1 MCGNMSS
8 ETIQPTAPAPA
19 RTTQRPVVSFVVQQH
34 AEESAML
41 RHVRSVLVRAP
52 HVGLLHLGRLDER
65 ISAHLDGLAVAGRH
79 GDALLLA
86 ALERPGAGEVFALC
100 VRALQS
106 RNTGLMNH
114 VLDLADVLPDA
125 ARGIASALG
134 WVSSGDLQGVVRQ
147 LLVAP
152 QPARRALGLTAC
164 RLHQV
169 DPGPVV
175 ETAFSHPDAM
185 VRVAALRVA
194 GALGRLDLLDRVR
207 QAITDDSPDVVR
219 EAATAACLL
228 GDRRVALQVL
238 GVAAQRTGEAADLAL
253 ALLLAALDFGLA
265 GDWVR
270 GLSRTAQSTPADAA
284 RQRRLI
290 RAFGWLGDARFVPW
304 LIERM
309 VDPVSTRLAGEAF
322 CWITGADLARM
333 DLETLDAPALTERP
347 DVDPS
352 SDDVSIDEDDSL
364 PWPDVV
370 KVQAWWSRQTTM
382 QATAAAGQRLFEGEP
397 PSPEL
402 VRRVLVDGTQRRRAQ
417 AARWACVLQPG
428 ARLFPVAAPTW
439 RQRRWLDQPARS

>member
-1 MCGNMSS
+1 MSAQ
-8 ETIQPTAPAPA
+8 TFAPTVPTPA
-19 RTTQRPVVSFVVQQH
+19 RTAQRPVVPVIVQQH

-65 ISAHLDGLAVAGRH
+65 MAAHLDGLAVAGRH

-86 ALERPGAGEVFALC
+86 ALDRPGAGEVFALA
-100 VRALQS
+100 VRALQPH
-106 RNTGLMNH
+106 NAKLLDH

-134 WVSSGDLQGVVRQ
+134 WVSSADLQGVVRQ
-147 LLVAP
+147 LLDAP

-175 ETAFSHPDAM
+175 ETALAHRDAV
-185 VRVAALRVA
+185 VRVAALRLA
-194 GALGRLDLLDRVR
+194 GALGRLDLQDRVR

-219 EAATAACLL
+219 EAAAAACLL

-238 GVAAQRTGEAADLAL
+238 GVAAQRRGEAADQAL
-253 ALLLAALDFGLA
+253 ALMLAALDFGA
-265 GDWVR
+265 ASDWVR
-270 GLSRTAQSTPADAA
+270 GLSHAAQAAPADVA

-290 RAFGWLGDARFVPW
+290 RAFGWLGDGRFVPW
-304 LIERM
+304 LIDRM
-309 VDPVSTRLAGEAF
+309 ADPVSARLAGEVF

-333 DLETLDAPALTERP
+333 DLETLEAPALPERP
-347 DVDPS
+347 DEDPS
-352 SDDVSIDEDDSL
+352 SDDVSLDEDDSL
-364 PWPDVV
+364 PWPDVA
-370 KVQAWWSRQTTM
+370 KVRAWWSRQTKL
-382 QATAAAGQRLFEGEP
+382 QAAAASGQRLFEGEP
-397 PSPEL
+397 PSPAQI
-402 VRRVLVDGTQRRRAQ
+402 RRVLVDGTQRRRAQ

-428 ARLFPVAAPTW
+428 TRLFPVAAPTW
-439 RQRRWLDQPARS
+439 RQKRWLDQLVRP

>member
-1 MCGNMSS
+1 
-8 ETIQPTAPAPA
+8 
-19 RTTQRPVVSFVVQQH
+19 
-34 AEESAML
+34 ML

-52 HVGLLHLGRLDER
+52 HVGLLHLARLDER
-65 ISAHLDGLAVAGRH
+65 IAAHLDGLAVAGRH

-86 ALERPGAGEVFALC
+86 ALERPGTGEVFALA

-106 RNTGLMNH
+106 RNVRLMDH

-134 WVSSGDLQGVVRQ
+134 WVSSADLQGVVRQ
-147 LLVAP
+147 LLDAP
-152 QPARRALGLTAC
+152 QPVRRALGLTAC

-175 ETAFSHPDAM
+175 EKALAHRDPQ

-207 QAITDDSPDVVR
+207 QAITDDNPDVVR

-238 GVAAQRTGEAADLAL
+238 GVAAQRSGEAADQAL
-253 ALLLAALDFGLA
+253 ALLLATLDFGA
-265 GDWVR
+265 ASNWVR
-270 GLSRTAQSTPADAA
+270 GLSRAAAAAPADGAQ
-284 RQRRLI
+284 QRRLI

-309 VDPVSTRLAGEAF
+309 ADPATTRLAGEAF

-333 DLETLDAPALTERP
+333 DLETLEAPTLPEQP
-347 DVDPS
+347 DEDPS
-352 SDDVSIDEDDSL
+352 SEDVSLDEDDSL
-364 PWPDVV
+364 PWPDVA

-382 QATAAAGQRLFEGEP
+382 QAAAATGQRLFEGEP
-397 PSPEL
+397 PSPERM
-402 VRRVLVDGTQRRRAQ
+402 RRVLLDGTQRRRAQ
-417 AARWACVLQPG
+417 AARWACVLKPG
-428 ARLFPVAAPTW
+428 TRLFPVAAPTW
-439 RQRRWLDQPARS
+439 RQKRWLGQPARS

>member
-1 MCGNMSS
+1 MPQAAAM
-8 ETIQPTAPAPA
+8 PA
-19 RTTQRPVVSFVVQQH
+19 RSPPQRPIVPVVVQQH
-34 AEESAML
+34 AEEAAML

-52 HVGLLHLGRLDER
+52 HVGLLHLARLDAR
-65 ISAHLDGLAVAGRH
+65 IAAHLDGLAVAGRH

-86 ALERPGAGEVFALC
+86 ALERPAAGELFALA

-106 RNTGLMNH
+106 RNVRLLDH

-134 WVSSGDLQGVVRQ
+134 WVSSADLQGVVRM
-147 LLVAP
+147 LLDAP

-175 ETAFSHPDAM
+175 EKAMSHPDAM

-194 GALGRLDLLDRVR
+194 GAMGRLDLLDRVR

-238 GVAAQRTGEAADLAL
+238 GVAAQRSGEAADHSL
-253 ALLLAALDFGLA
+253 ALLLAALDFGA
-265 GDWVR
+265 ASDWVR
-270 GLSRTAQSTPADAA
+270 GLSRATQAAPADGV

-309 VDPVSTRLAGEAF
+309 ADPVRSRLAGEAF

-333 DLETLDAPALTERP
+333 DLETLDAPALPERP
-347 DVDPS
+347 DEDPS
-352 SDDVSIDEDDSL
+352 DDDVSLDEDDSL
-364 PWPDVV
+364 PWPDVA
-370 KVQAWWSRQTTM
+370 KVQAWWSCQTTM
-382 QATAAAGQRLFEGEP
+382 QAAATTGQRLFEGEP
-397 PSPEL
+397 PSPAL
-402 VRRVLVDGTQRRRAQ
+402 MRRILLDGTQRRRAQ
-417 AARWACVLQPG
+417 AARWTCVLQPG

-439 RQRRWLDQPARS
+439 RQKRWLDQPVRS

>member
-1 MCGNMSS
+1 
-8 ETIQPTAPAPA
+8 
-19 RTTQRPVVSFVVQQH
+19 
-34 AEESAML
+34 ML

-52 HVGLLHLGRLDER
+52 HVGLLHLARLDER
-65 ISAHLDGLAVAGRH
+65 IAAHLDGLAVAGRH

-86 ALERPGAGEVFALC
+86 ALERPGAGEVFALA
-100 VRALQS
+100 VRALRS
-106 RNTGLMNH
+106 RNARLLDH

-134 WVSSGDLQGVVRQ
+134 WVSSADLQGVVRQ
-147 LLVAP
+147 LLDAP

-169 DPGPVV
+169 DPGPLV
-175 ETAFSHPDAM
+175 EKALSHPDPV

-194 GALGRLDLLDRVR
+194 GSLGRLDLLDRVR

-228 GDRRVALQVL
+228 GDRRVSLQVL
-238 GVAAQRTGEAADLAL
+238 GVAAQRSGEAADQAL
-253 ALLLAALDFGLA
+253 ALLLAAQDFGA
-265 GDWVR
+265 ASDGVR
-270 GLSRTAQSTPADAA
+270 GLSRAAAAAPGDVA

-309 VDPVSTRLAGEAF
+309 VDPVTTRLAGEAF

-333 DLETLDAPALTERP
+333 DLETLDAPALPERP
-347 DVDPS
+347 DEDPS
-352 SDDVSIDEDDSL
+352 NDDVSLDEDDSL
-364 PWPDVV
+364 PWPDVA
-370 KVQAWWSRQTTM
+370 KVQAWWSRQTSM
-382 QATAAAGQRLFEGEP
+382 QAAAAAGQRLFEGEP
-397 PSPEL
+397 PSPVL
-402 VRRVLVDGTQRRRAQ
+402 MRRILQDGTQRRRAQ

-428 ARLFPVAAPTW
+428 TRLFPVAAPTW
-439 RQRRWLDQPARS
+439 RQKRWLGQPVRS